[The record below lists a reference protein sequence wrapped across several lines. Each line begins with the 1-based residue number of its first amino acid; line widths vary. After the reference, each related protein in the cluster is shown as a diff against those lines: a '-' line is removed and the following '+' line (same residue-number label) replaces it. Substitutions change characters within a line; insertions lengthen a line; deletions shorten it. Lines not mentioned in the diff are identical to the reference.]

1 MVEINVLPLVPE
13 KFVDHLQR
21 SRCAF
26 AYASTDGGQ
35 RAILWI
41 LEVQLVVEYLPNR
54 SVDSDVVLVK
64 ERLKI
69 DVAQLFSNRLEIV
82 SYPDSQTV

>member
-1 MVEINVLPLVPE
+1 MVEINVLPLVSE